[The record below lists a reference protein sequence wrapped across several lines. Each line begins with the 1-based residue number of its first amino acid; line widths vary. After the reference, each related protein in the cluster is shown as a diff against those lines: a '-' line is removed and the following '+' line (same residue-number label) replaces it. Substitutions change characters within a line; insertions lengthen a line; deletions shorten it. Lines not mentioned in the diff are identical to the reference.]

1 MANKE
6 LEQWYLFC
14 EKCDKYIEEQ
24 KPGCYRHFYKKDIYW
39 PILEYYLICYDVD
52 SDYHYLY
59 VFNMDDY
66 EYVKQFVDD
75 DGCVKEMFLRAR
87 NNGEGEYMI

>member
-1 MANKE
+1 MIDGE
-6 LEQWYLFC
+6 LEQWYSFC

-24 KPGCYRHFYKKDIYW
+24 ESNIYRHFYKKDIYW
-39 PILEYYLICYDVD
+39 PILEYSLVCYDA
-52 SDYHYLY
+52 DYHYLY

-66 EYVKQFVDD
+66 EYVRQFIDD

-87 NNGEGEYMI
+87 NKGEGEFMI